1 MELPSCR
8 LVLSLDANFFGTVQK
23 MNLTACES
31 LASPTVT
38 IICMCFPECFE
49 PKSLQPKKKKKK
61 FFWFGRRDYPVTC
74 FWKNGISLQGNEAVR
89 IEYFQLGGPYKDHLV
104 QLPEQFRDG
113 HKHVKGI
120 VQMSLGHWQAGILT
134 PSLGSLLQCFT
145 VPLIKK

>member
-61 FFWFGRRDYPVTC
+61 VFLLWQEG
-74 FWKNGISLQGNEAVR
+74 
-89 IEYFQLGGPYKDHLV
+89 
-104 QLPEQFRDG
+104 LPCYLFLEEWDLSPG
-113 HKHVKGI
+113 
-120 VQMSLGHWQAGILT
+120 
-134 PSLGSLLQCFT
+134 
-145 VPLIKK
+145 